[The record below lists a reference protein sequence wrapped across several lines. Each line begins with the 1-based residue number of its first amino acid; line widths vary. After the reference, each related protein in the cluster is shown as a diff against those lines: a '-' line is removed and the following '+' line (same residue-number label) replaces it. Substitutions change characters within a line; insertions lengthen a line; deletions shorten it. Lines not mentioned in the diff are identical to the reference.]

1 MEVLL
6 MNRPTDHVCK
16 TRTLLALILCMWV
29 SMQVMAGTENATHLS
44 ARPSSLNIGALF
56 TFNSVIGRAAKPA
69 ILAAIDDVNSDQSI
83 LRGTNLTL
91 ILHDT
96 NCSGFLGTVED
107 SPLAIDISSAILKLS
122 KSGTL
127 QKIHEKWFCKMGC
140 RSDKN
145 LDSDESNQL
154 HLMSFWVDSQH
165 WGLYLLCGAFTL
177 AALVIFPLR
186 VIHQFV
192 RYKKQRANNLSSSL
206 SSTSWSSRWSQVMG
220 SFVDFITEK
229 EECTLRVTVLKVM
242 LADKYLDHKRTSLL
256 MLVQF

>member
-96 NCSGFLGTVED
+96 NCSGFLGTAFPRD

-122 KSGTL
+122 ESGTL

-140 RSDKN
+140 R
-145 LDSDESNQL
+145 
-154 HLMSFWVDSQH
+154 M
-165 WGLYLLCGAFTL
+165 
-177 AALVIFPLR
+177 
-186 VIHQFV
+186 IHQFV

>member
-1 MEVLL
+1 MEVLP

-16 TRTLLALILCMWV
+16 TRTLLALILSMWV

-83 LRGTNLTL
+83 LRWTKLNI

-122 KSGTL
+122 ESGTL

-154 HLMSFWVDSQH
+154 HLMSFWV
-165 WGLYLLCGAFTL
+165 LT
-177 AALVIFPLR
+177 I
-186 VIHQFV
+186 
-192 RYKKQRANNLSSSL
+192 
-206 SSTSWSSRWSQVMG
+206 
-220 SFVDFITEK
+220 
-229 EECTLRVTVLKVM
+229 
-242 LADKYLDHKRTSLL
+242 
-256 MLVQF
+256 